1 MVILKIKL
9 APNERN
15 KSFKTK
21 RELEDFFQE
30 EQTFWNHF
38 FDDCIAK
45 NTNIAGPLQKIKSNL
60 FSRLNQF
67 NQIIDSIS
75 NNLENADE
83 YKTSLENYYTSKLL
97 VYSQSAY
104 MKFVLKQ
111 ENCVLSIFL
120 IAVYIENGL
129 QNVLFNN
136 QGNATHPAHSNSIV
150 SLISE
155 ALTKKIFYENGNIT
169 NIDSEKA
176 ALSNIK
182 EEFADLISQGDAD
195 LNNIRQSYQEEKE
208 SIQHRQQRARQQI
221 RINVKRF
228 RKFMQISKKNMKDFE
243 DFYEKKLA
251 MDSAVK
257 YWTEQ
262 KIKSYKISAFL
273 AAVIIIASFCGIS
286 YLFGISE
293 TIGHN
298 LLEINNTQIKNTSL
312 NAIYYLPILHFA
324 IISTFL
330 IWFMRIIVKIFL
342 SKLHSAEVA
351 GEREMFIKSYLALLN
366 EHKDSIVDEN
376 DRQLILQS
384 IFRPSNDGFITEEG
398 PKITDIINLV
408 SKSRPSS

>member
-1 MVILKIKL
+1 MAVLKIKL
-9 APNERN
+9 AHNERTI
-15 KSFKTK
+15 SFKTK
-21 RELEDFFQE
+21 RELEVFFEE
-30 EQTFWNHF
+30 EQSFWNGF

-45 NTNIAGPLQKIKSNL
+45 SEIFNPLIQRIKNNL
-60 FSRLNQF
+60 FLQFGQFSR
-67 NQIIDSIS
+67 IMDDIS
-75 NNLENADE
+75 SNFENVEE
-83 YKTSLENYYTSKLL
+83 YKSSLENYYTSKLL
-97 VYSQSAY
+97 IYSQCAY
-104 MKFVLKQ
+104 TKFVLKE
-111 ENCVLSIFL
+111 ENLILSVFL
-120 IAVYIENGL
+120 VGVYLENGL
-129 QNVLFNN
+129 KDIFFDQYGRIVYPGL
-136 QGNATHPAHSNSIV
+136 SNSIS

-155 ALTKKIFYENGNIT
+155 ASAKKIYFETGKISNI
-169 NIDSEKA
+169 NAEKE
-176 ALSNIK
+176 ALTNIK
-182 EEFADLISQGDAD
+182 EEFGDLISQGDD
-195 LNNIRQSYQEEKE
+195 HLNNIQKSYQEEKE
-208 SIQHRQQRARQQI
+208 SIQHRQQRARQQV
-221 RINVKRF
+221 RINIKRF
-228 RKFMQISKKNMKDFE
+228 RKFMQISKQNMKGFE

-257 YWTEQ
+257 YWTDQ
-262 KIKSYKISAFL
+262 KIKSYKISGILFV
-273 AAVIIIASFCGIS
+273 VIIIASIFGIK

-298 LLEINNTQIKNTSL
+298 LLDINNTQIKNTSL
-312 NAIYYLPILHFA
+312 NAIHYLPILHFA

-408 SKSRPSS
+408 SKSRVS